1 MNINGSVEYTANFNL
16 MAREEQEADIVYIQ
30 APLFYLVLTLLE
42 NQRREDEETWPR
54 PLPDLLDSDEDDYH
68 DDEIVYAY
76 ESPVEEDNCEPD
88 STTDL

>member
-1 MNINGSVEYTANFNL
+1 MKTQLKFMIEEFDIIFERVVNGEQPDVPDVQETPPSNF
-16 MAREEQEADIVYIQ
+16 
-30 APLFYLVLTLLE
+30 LLE

-68 DDEIVYAY
+68 DDQIVYAY